1 MKKGERT
8 HRSVDPQAAHLGVR
22 RRLVQEKPQ
31 TARAGRRGCPRWT
44 GEEDPRGGGTRLF
57 DPEVEVEC

>member
-1 MKKGERT
+1 M
-8 HRSVDPQAAHLGVR
+8 DPQAAHLGVR
-22 RRLVQEKPQ
+22 IRLVAKKGR
-31 TARAGRRGCPRWT
+31 TARGGRRGCPRGA